1 MTTNM
6 LAKTASRILVKNKE
20 ELVELLVDDLM
31 LETVNLLNE
40 IETFKNEKKKFSTKN
55 KYINDFIE

>member
-1 MTTNM
+1 M

>member
-1 MTTNM
+1 M
-6 LAKTASRILVKNKE
+6 LAKNASRILVKNKE